1 MRVARRNIIE
11 KISTKAN
18 LVLNDYQREIT
29 NELSDLIV
37 VTDVLLIWYDL
48 EIIASNITDRA
59 KQVFDLIFFIT
70 PEYKHAY
77 DGYEF
82 KRVIKE

>member
-1 MRVARRNIIE
+1 MARRNIIE

-18 LVLNDYQREIT
+18 LVLNDYQREII
-29 NELSDLIV
+29 NELGDFIV
-37 VTDVLLIWYDL
+37 VTDVLLIGYDL

-59 KQVFDLIFFIT
+59 KQMFDLIFFIT
-70 PEYKHAY
+70 PEYKYVY

-82 KRVIKE
+82 KRAIRE